1 MKITKFLILL
11 THLNQLIH
19 KLKKDDSYF
28 IEELIVI

>member
-11 THLNQLIH
+11 THLNQLIP